1 MSLYLGQRQ
10 IDRET
15 NRQTDRRIDRRTGI
29 QREETAYYDIKSYT
43 DKTQSHNTTAFKWV
57 IGTS

>member
-15 NRQTDRRIDRRTGI
+15 DRQTDRRIDRRTGI
-29 QREETAYYDIKSYT
+29 QREDDSLL
-43 DKTQSHNTTAFKWV
+43 
-57 IGTS
+57 